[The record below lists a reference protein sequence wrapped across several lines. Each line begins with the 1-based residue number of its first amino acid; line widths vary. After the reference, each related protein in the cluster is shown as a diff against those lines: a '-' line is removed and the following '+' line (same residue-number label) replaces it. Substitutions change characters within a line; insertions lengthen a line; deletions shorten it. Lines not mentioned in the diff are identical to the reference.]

1 MTPPPDP
8 NPPAPPTVAPANECI
23 CEDVRILG
31 ACPVHD
37 PPTTDIAS
45 DALVAAWRYDL
56 HRISDNERQETPVK
70 EIRQLMNRIEADRVE
85 LEDEER
91 INDALTAEN
100 DRLRARVAELEAALS
115 ELETR
120 IFAIGSDSPICQL
133 HRLKL
138 SALVDFIRAA
148 LKPEPASR

>member
-1 MTPPPDP
+1 MTSNLDP
-8 NPPAPPTVAPANECI
+8 QPTAPPTAAPASECI

-70 EIRQLMNRIEADRVE
+70 EIRQLMNRIGADR
-85 LEDEER
+85 
-91 INDALTAEN
+91 AEI
-100 DRLRARVAELEAALS
+100 DRLRARVAELEEVLKA
-115 ELETR
+115 
-120 IFAIGSDSPICQL
+120 AIGHCDCL
-133 HRLKL
+133 DYNGK
-138 SALVDFIRAA
+138 ALIPCTESNPCVGCSMAAQIRAT